1 MAEGDSELKDASE
14 ICILMPNSLCVT
26 PAAVIVKKILHDP
39 TNDNFSVFLFFI
51 VIIIIIIIIISGAPR
66 AREARTDR
74 STMGK
79 KIW

>member
-1 MAEGDSELKDASE
+1 MAQGDSELKDASE
-14 ICILMPNSLCVT
+14 ICILMRNSLCVT

-51 VIIIIIIIIISGAPR
+51 IIIIIIIIISGAPR
-66 AREARTDR
+66 AREARAER